1 MYKGKRVMDDTPR
14 KRPALLMASLVMLL
28 TASVVGTVAFL
39 VTSAGPVENTFT
51 PAEVP
56 NEVFEDIN
64 GATKN
69 NVRIHNRGNVDA
81 YVRAAVVFNWVDSE
95 GHIYGGAVPK
105 EGEDYLITW
114 SNFES
119 GPWKSGKDGYYY
131 YTKVVKP
138 DDGAA
143 DGPDETD
150 VLFTACSVV
159 TQLEGYELSV
169 EIMGQTI
176 QADGMSGN
184 QHPVEIAWGAEAA
197 KLVGAT

>member
-95 GHIYGGAVPK
+95 GHIYGGAVPE
-105 EGEDYLITW
+105 EGTDYEVKWSGLEDKTW
-114 SNFES
+114 EK
-119 GPWKSGKDGYYY
+119 GDDGYYY

-143 DGPDETD
+143 DGSDETD